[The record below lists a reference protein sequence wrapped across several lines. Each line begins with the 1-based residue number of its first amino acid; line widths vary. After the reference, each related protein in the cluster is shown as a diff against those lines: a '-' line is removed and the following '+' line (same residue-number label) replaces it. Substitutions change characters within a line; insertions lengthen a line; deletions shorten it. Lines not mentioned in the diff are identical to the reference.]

1 MPFELDL
8 ERLRQEQ
15 PSDEEPEALSAFA
28 IEKRNL
34 ETDRQREALAGLVQ
48 DREQRKKYSTRLFSL
63 ICVWI
68 GLIVSIVF
76 LHGCEEVPFRLAQTE
91 IVTLIG
97 STTLNVL
104 GLFVIVARY
113 LFPKR

>member
-1 MPFELDL
+1 MTYATNHSIRHGRFKPPSL
-8 ERLRQEQ
+8 EGVW
-15 PSDEEPEALSAFA
+15 
-28 IEKRNL
+28 
-34 ETDRQREALAGLVQ
+34 DRSG
-48 DREQRKKYSTRLFSL
+48 
-63 ICVWI
+63 VWI